1 MLYMFDVWCR
11 RCRRCRGWNCHSL
24 WVSPTCYFHWRN
36 PYIQWQQ
43 TKSKISS
50 YMFTFLSA
58 AIWFDFGDIPT
69 AGGDSKRSP
78 RSAHGRSR
86 FISAA
91 IWFDLGDSL
100 AAGGDSKRSPRSAH
114 GCSRFISAAIWFDLE
129 DIPPAGGDSR
139 RSPRSAH
146 GCSRFYPLQFWF
158 DLGWLSCFWWW
169 QHR

>member
-1 MLYMFDVWCR
+1 MTANEVQDQLMVVHVFI
-11 RCRRCRGWNCHSL
+11 RCHLIWLRGHS
-24 WVSPTCYFHWRN
+24 TCWW
-36 PYIQWQQ
+36 WQQ

-50 YMFTFLSA
+50 YMFTFLPA
-58 AIWFDFGDIPT
+58 AIWFDFGDFPA

-78 RSAHGRSR
+78 RSAHGCSR

-146 GCSRFYPLQFWF
+146 GCSRFYPLQF
-158 DLGWLSCFWWW
+158 DLT
-169 QHR
+169 